1 MEHLQYQLTRP
12 KVITFEKMNAV
23 ASKINVPSFDQL
35 LRLKSNKLFS
45 WTLDRVDQCKPTC

>member
-1 MEHLQYQLTRP
+1 MEHLQYQLIRP

-45 WTLDRVDQCKPTC
+45 WTP